1 MITKKPSDCR
11 YVYEKFLEDFF
22 QHDFMYANKN
32 CQKRTYVDKAL
43 RDKSLK
49 VVSDQGLDR
58 YQRGFLSYT

>member
-1 MITKKPSDCR
+1 
-11 YVYEKFLEDFF
+11 
-22 QHDFMYANKN
+22 MYANKN